1 MRKKQQIKRQKARAP
16 AEAPGAEVVGADVVG
31 VNVAD
36 GAGGDLAE
44 AFVTIKVDSSNYK
57 RVIAKGI
64 VDNPNARIMF
74 EYKKYKDCVLRLI
87 QGEISSQN
95 EDHGQNDKFNLVPY
109 LEMGLRD
116 LEKKMTHMIYGRRYW
131 SRATR

>member
-16 AEAPGAEVVGADVVG
+16 AEAPGAEVVG

-44 AFVTIKVDSSNYK
+44 AFVTVKVDSSNYK

-109 LEMGLRD
+109 VEMGLRG
-116 LEKKMTHMIYGRRYW
+116 LEKKMTHMM
-131 SRATR
+131 